1 MSISKESIGQ
11 ILSQYE
17 RFGWKLH
24 HALISPRLG
33 QLLGNEV
40 ERTFDGCELKP
51 SDLEAA
57 WFSRPNNQG
66 QTAWEL
72 RALDD
77 NPFALVEVVDSDTS
91 ESELNLVFTET
102 ENRLRERLLKRAKA
116 H

>member
-1 MSISKESIGQ
+1 MSASKDSVRQ

-24 HALISPRLG
+24 HALISPRLE
-33 QLLGNEV
+33 QSLGLDINKL
-40 ERTFDGCELKP
+40 FIDCEIKQ
-51 SDLEAA
+51 SDLAAA
-57 WFSRPNNQG
+57 WFSRPNEHG

-77 NPFALVEVVDSDTS
+77 NPFALIEVVDAGILD
-91 ESELNLVFTET
+91 SELDSVFEET
-102 ENRLRERLLKRAKA
+102 ENRLRERLNQRVKA